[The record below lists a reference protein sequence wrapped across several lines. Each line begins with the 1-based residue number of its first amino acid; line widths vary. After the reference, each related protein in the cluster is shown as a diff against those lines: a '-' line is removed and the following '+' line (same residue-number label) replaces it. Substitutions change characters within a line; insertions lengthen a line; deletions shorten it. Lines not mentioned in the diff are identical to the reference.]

1 MRILSVSEMRAL
13 ESTADMAGYSYAQ
26 MMEQAGRS
34 VAVAMVQRLSP
45 LRGRRVLVLVGP
57 GNNGGDGLVA
67 ARMLHESGAQVTAY
81 LTGKRDP
88 EQDAVF
94 KQAQASGVTIV
105 HAQDDPQYETLIRL
119 TSQTHAILD
128 SLLGTGSNPPLR
140 GIIAEVLRNVKAG
153 LAQIAPDPLTPLN
166 RPPKPAASRPLIV
179 AVDGPSGLDFDSGDI
194 DPLALK
200 AHLTVTFAAPKWGH
214 FTLPG
219 AEYVGELL
227 VADIGIP
234 RHVEIPSKGT
244 AIAAPETV
252 RQWLPVRSLD
262 AHKGTFGKALI
273 VGGSVNYTGAALLAA
288 TAAVRAGT
296 GLVTLAIPSILH
308 PAIVPALPEVIY
320 ILLPH
325 TLGVVDGHAMAP
337 LAEKLGGGNAPA
349 YSAMLVGPGLS
360 HTPETVAF
368 VRRLLGLETGKRNAG
383 FIPTEGKLTG
393 EPPSLPPLVMD
404 ADGLNI
410 LSDIPD
416 WYKVLP
422 PGTILTPHP
431 GEMARLTGKTT
442 AEVQAERLRIA
453 QTSAAAWGHI
463 VVLKGAFTIVAAPDG
478 RTMLIPFAN
487 PGLASA
493 GTGDVLAGT
502 IVALRAQGVEAFQA
516 AVAGAY
522 LHGLAGEIVR
532 ERLGTVGMTAS
543 DVVRALPEAIQKI
556 TLERSNG

>member
-1 MRILSVSEMRAL
+1 MRILSVSEVRAL

-26 MMEQAGRS
+26 MMEQAGKS
-34 VAVAMVQRLSP
+34 LAIAVVQRISP

-67 ARMLHESGAQVTAY
+67 ARLLRESGAQVTAY
-81 LTGKRDP
+81 LTSKRDP
-88 EQDAVF
+88 EQDTVF
-94 KQAQASGVTIV
+94 KQTQASGVTMV
-105 HAQDDPQYETLIRL
+105 YAQDDPQFELLTRL
-119 TSQTHAILD
+119 TSQAHVILD
-128 SLLGTGSNPPLR
+128 SLLGIGSSPPLR
-140 GIIAEVLRNVKAG
+140 GIIADVVRNVKAG
-153 LAQIAPDPLTPLN
+153 LAQITADPLTSLN
-166 RPPKPAASRPLIV
+166 RPPRPTAPRPLIV

-200 AHLTVTFAAPKWGH
+200 AHLTVTFATPKWGH

-234 RHVEIPSKGT
+234 KHIEIPNKGT
-244 AIAAPETV
+244 AIATPEIV
-252 RQWLPVRSLD
+252 RQWLPTRSLD
-262 AHKGTFGKALI
+262 AHKGAFGKALI
-273 VGGSVNYTGAALLAA
+273 VAGSVNYTGAALLAA
-288 TAAVRAGT
+288 SAAVRAGA
-296 GLVTLAIPSILH
+296 GLVTLAIPNLLH
-308 PAIVPALPEVIY
+308 PAIVPALPEVTY

-325 TLGVVDGHAMAP
+325 TLGVLDGHAMGP
-337 LAEKLGGGNAPA
+337 LMEKIGGENSLA

-368 VRRLLGLETGKRNAG
+368 MRRLFGLETGKRGTGFAPREIKTAG
-383 FIPTEGKLTG
+383 ERPT
-393 EPPSLPPLVMD
+393 LPPLVVD

-410 LSDIPD
+410 LSNIPD
-416 WYKVLP
+416 WHILLP
-422 PGTILTPHP
+422 PETILTPHP

-442 AEVQAERLRIA
+442 AEVQADRLRIA

-478 RTMLIPFAN
+478 KTMLLPFAN

-502 IVALRAQGVEAFQA
+502 IVALRAQGLEAFQA

-532 ERLGTVGMTAS
+532 ERLGTAGIAAS
-543 DVVRALPEAIQKI
+543 DVARALPEAVQRI
-556 TLERSNG
+556 T